1 MEYCGENRATRIV
14 LPTCNDDGSPP
25 TISFTKVQNQMRIPI
40 VIYADFESV
49 LKKIPSDG
57 NSSRTYT
64 TPYQS
69 HLPMSFCVYIK
80 VAEDI
85 RHCLPA
91 DFPAEP
97 YIYTGEDS
105 AEKFMAYIKAVAE
118 KVALVYSIKRPMLP
132 LTPSQLEDFQQS
144 QTCYLCHKSFSR
156 SNPKVAD
163 YDHISGMYRGPA
175 HNSCNI
181 LNRTPRFLPVFLH
194 NLNGYDAHF
203 IVRQL
208 GYDTS
213 RIDVIPNSEEK
224 YISFSKQMGALTV
237 RFVDSFRFLSSSL
250 DRLSKNLPKNKF
262 IDMGKF
268 FPADKMD
275 LVIRKGVYPYDYTDS
290 FEKLRETVLPPKEA
304 FYSTL
309 NECHISDEDYQH
321 AQSVWEAF
329 DIRTLG
335 GYSELYLKKDV
346 MLLCDIFENFRDVCI
361 RAYSLDPAWY
371 FTAPGLA
378 WDAMLK
384 CTGIQLELLTDYD
397 QLLMIER
404 GIRGGI
410 CQCSHRYSKA
420 DNKYFNPDRD
430 PLKESKYIAYL
441 DANNLYGW
449 AMSNPLP
456 SGGFEWVE
464 YPDTLDWGNML
475 EDGPFGYIVEADIE
489 YPSKLHELHNDF
501 PLLPENR
508 VPPGQVTKKLLAPLS
523 NREKYVNLQQAMGL
537 GLRSVRV
544 HRALR
549 FRQSHWL
556 RSYIDLNTHMRQQA
570 TNDFDK
576 DFYKLMNNAV
586 FGKFMED
593 VRKRTKIELVTDQR
607 RLRKLI
613 AKPTFKDRTVY
624 RETLVAVHLD
634 FEQITM
640 NKPIYVG
647 MSILDLSKVRM
658 YEFHYKTMLKR
669 YDTDKLK
676 LMYTDTDSLIYEV
689 KTEDFYS
696 DLTTIINELDTSDYP
711 NGHIHYST
719 KNKKVL
725 GKFKDEASGEPVTEF
740 VGLRAKMYALRIR
753 GQELKRAK
761 GIKKGSCGKENNF

>member
-1 MEYCGENRATRIV
+1 MDAN
-14 LPTCNDDGSPP
+14 
-25 TISFTKVQNQMRIPI
+25 
-40 VIYADFESV
+40 
-49 LKKIPSDG
+49 G
-57 NSSRTYT
+57 NNVGRSYT

-69 HLPMSFCVYIK
+69 HLPMSFCTYVK

-85 RHCLPA
+85 CHCLPA

-132 LTPSQLEDFQQS
+132 LTPSQLEDFKRS
-144 QTCYLCHKSFSR
+144 PKCHLCNLPFNR
-156 SNPKVAD
+156 SDPKVAD
-163 YDHISGMYRGPA
+163 HDHITGVYRGPA

-181 LNRTPRFLPVFLH
+181 LYRTPRFLPVFLH
-194 NLNGYDAHF
+194 NLSGYDAHF

-208 GYDTS
+208 GYDSS

-224 YISFSKQMGALTV
+224 YISFSKQVGALTV
-237 RFVDSFRFLSSSL
+237 RFVDTFRFMSSSL
-250 DRLSKNLPKNKF
+250 DRLSKNLPNNKF
-262 IDMGKF
+262 IDTGKF

-275 LVIRKGVYPYDYTDS
+275 LVVRKGVYPYDYTDS

-329 DIRTLG
+329 EIRTLG
-335 GYSELYLKKDV
+335 GYSELYLKVDV

-384 CTGIQLELLTDYD
+384 CTGVQLDLLTDYD
-397 QLLMIER
+397 QLLMVER

-410 CQCSHRYSKA
+410 CQCSLRYGKA
-420 DNKYFNPDRD
+420 DNAYLYPDRD
-430 PLKESKYIAYL
+430 PHKESSYIAYL

-456 SGGFEWVE
+456 YGDFEWVSD
-464 YPDTLDWGNML
+464 PDTLDWGNMQ

-489 YPSKLHELHNDF
+489 
-501 PLLPENR
+501 
-508 VPPGQVTKKLLAPLS
+508 
-523 NREKYVNLQQAMGL
+523 EKYVVHFVNLRQAMGL
-537 GLRSVRV
+537 GLRLVRV

-549 FRQSHWL
+549 FRQSRWL
-556 RSYIDLNTHMRQQA
+556 RPYIDLNTQMRQQA

-593 VRKRTKIELVTDQR
+593 VRKRTKIELVTDER
-607 RLRKLI
+607 RIRKLI
-613 AKPTFKDRTVY
+613 AKPTFKDRTIY
-624 RETLVAVHLD
+624 SETLTAVHLD

-647 MSILDLSKVRM
+647 MAILDLSKVRM
-658 YEFHYKTMLKR
+658 YDFHYATMLTK
-669 YDTDKLK
+669 YGPDKLK
-676 LMYTDTDSLIYEV
+676 QTQTLTASCTWYRR
-689 KTEDFYS
+689 KTF
-696 DLTTIINELDTSDYP
+696 TRT
-711 NGHIHYST
+711 
-719 KNKKVL
+719 
-725 GKFKDEASGEPVTEF
+725 
-740 VGLRAKMYALRIR
+740 
-753 GQELKRAK
+753 
-761 GIKKGSCGKENNF
+761 